1 MIFFIMENYVYI
13 TATCDTRENFKKLR
27 KKLDRKG
34 IVLIDQMVNF
44 FMKNGYDPKDPELAL
59 PGEELK
65 QLRNTLVSF
74 IRTQE
79 KNHIIPMSEKV
90 DNLVLVLAEF
100 MRDNSPGIIEDEEQ
114 TAAPEPASAPASAV
128 MEKGVSKKEY
138 EDLLIRCEKA
148 EKKLSRIEPDFERIK
163 AAVSWKSTG
172 FGKGYVLE
180 IEKGEYEEIFG

>member
-1 MIFFIMENYVYI
+1 MSQYEVLRVKPEDKKTFTDLTVKFRRKQVDLAGQMIQFF
-13 TATCDTRENFKKLR
+13 
-27 KKLDRKG
+27 
-34 IVLIDQMVNF
+34 DQS
-44 FMKNGYDPKDPELAL
+44 GYDPLAGSFET
-59 PGEELK
+59 PAEELK

-100 MRDNSPGIIEDEEQ
+100 MRDNSPGIIEDEKQ
-114 TAAPEPASAPASAV
+114 TAATEQASAPASAV

-180 IEKGEYEEIFG
+180 ITKGEFEEIFT